1 MKKSIAILVLL
12 SFGLLF
18 TAPISAQKAD
28 KFPKIQNLEKV
39 SVKYKSIDAFSD
51 GNGVWLTW
59 ETASESGNLGF
70 NIYRSSGNDKEI
82 ISSNLIPGNYLKTGD
97 AQTGGDK
104 YSFFDADGNNSSAYY
119 IETFSINGQ
128 KQMSE
133 LISSQ
138 YVSDLTPFAGNS
150 SAFLKKTSKRADSS
164 ISTSESDLPADL
176 KSEVN
181 QNTAQADAVT
191 QKFVAAQAGVKIG
204 VKKEGFYRVTRAE
217 LQNGGFDVSSPSS
230 NWQLYKNGVEQAV
243 NVGANGDY
251 IEFYGKGLD
260 NRDTDTQIYFLIA
273 GAQNGKRIAAAV
285 RSAISRKVVANS
297 YAQTTTYKER
307 TIYSSDTH
315 NGDEEDNFFGSVI
328 NNDVTTT
335 AKINLNLPAIDFS
348 SNISSLDLKIQGVTQ
363 VLHQV
368 KVVLNDVEIGVID
381 GRVIDGSYKTSTTQH
396 FDIQTSILRE
406 ANNTLVLTSQNGSSD
421 ISFFDT
427 VKVNY
432 KKRYLIQQNQLSFY
446 IPNYKAA
453 YLDGF
458 SSPNVRVFDVT
469 YPDQPGIITNLTPE
483 ANSSGG
489 FRIYLPS
496 SRARVLFAVEDSA
509 LLSAAS
515 INANAPSSLSTSAH
529 NADMIIISYKDWM
542 SEANDWANYRR
553 GQGMTVEVVN
563 IEDVYDEFS
572 FGNFSTD
579 AIRGFLQFAYNNWG
593 KQPGYVLLIGDATYN
608 PRNYPDGRP
617 NSGAFKFV
625 PTKIVETIYIETGS
639 DETMA
644 DFNNDGLAEIPIGRL
659 PIHDGQTVTKIL
671 NKVSTFEQN
680 IAPQNLSRGI
690 VFASDVP
697 NGYDFQGVSNRLR
710 SQLSSDVT
718 SIMVNKSEADSRT
731 HLLSELNNGRFLV
744 NYSGHGNTGAWSA
757 SPTFFGTSDVANM
770 TNGNNLSIFTMLT
783 CLNGFFIQPETTL
796 SDALLEKQSG
806 GAAAV
811 WASTGLTTPDI
822 QEIMATKFFNEIN
835 TSDASMR
842 LGNLITN
849 AKSAIPAGRDVRL
862 SWALIGDPALKVK

>member
-12 SFGLLF
+12 SFGLVF
-18 TAPISAQKAD
+18 TTPVSAQKAY
-28 KFPKIQNLEKV
+28 KFPKNQNLDKI

-51 GNGVWLTW
+51 GNGVWLAW
-59 ETASESGNLGF
+59 ETAYESSNLGF
-70 NIYRSSGNDKEI
+70 NIYRSNGNDKEI

-104 YSFFDADGNNSSAYY
+104 YSFFDADGDNNSAYY

-128 KQMSE
+128 KQISE
-133 LISSQ
+133 LISPQ

-164 ISTSESDLPADL
+164 ILTSESDLPTDL

-181 QNTAQADAVT
+181 QNTGQADAVT
-191 QKFVAAQAGVKIG
+191 QRLVAAQPGVKIG

-217 LQNGGFDVSSPSS
+217 LQNGGFDVSSPWA
-230 NWQLYKNGVEQAV
+230 NWQLYKNGVEQAI
-243 NVGANGDY
+243 NIGANGDY

-285 RSAISRKVVANS
+285 RSAIGRKVVANS
-297 YAQTTTYKER
+297 YSQTTTYKER

-315 NGDEEDNFFGSVI
+315 NGDVEDNFFGRVI
-328 NNDVTTT
+328 NNDSTMPAT
-335 AKINLNLPAIDFS
+335 INLNLPSIDFS
-348 SNISSLDLKIQGVTQ
+348 SSVSSFDLKIQGVTQ

-368 KVVLNDVEIGVID
+368 KVVLNGVEVG
-381 GRVIDGSYKTSTTQH
+381 VIDGSYETSTTQH

-406 ANNTLVLTSQNGSSD
+406 GNNTLVLTSQNGSSD

-427 VKVNY
+427 IKVNY
-432 KKRYLIQQNQLSFY
+432 QKRYLVQQNQLSFY
-446 IPNYKAA
+446 VPNYKAV

-458 SSPNVRVFDVT
+458 TSPNIRVFDIT
-469 YPDQPGIITNLTPE
+469 YPDQPRIISYLTPE
-483 ANSSGG
+483 ANNSGG
-489 FRIYLPS
+489 YRVYLPS
-496 SRARVLFAVEDSA
+496 SRARVLFAIEDSA
-509 LLSAAS
+509 LLSVAS
-515 INANAPSSLSTSAH
+515 ININAPSSLSTSAH

-553 GQGMTVEVVN
+553 SQGMTVEVVN

-579 AIRGFLQFAYNNWG
+579 AIRGFLQYAYNNWG

-617 NSGAFKFV
+617 NSGAYNFV
-625 PTKIVETIYIETGS
+625 PTKIVETNYIETGS

-644 DFNNDGLAEIPIGRL
+644 DFNDDGLAEIPIGRL

-671 NKVSTFEQN
+671 NKVSIFEQN
-680 IAPQNLSRGI
+680 IAPQNLSRGV

-710 SQLSSDVT
+710 SQLSPDVT
-718 SIMVNKSEADSRT
+718 SIMVNKSESDSRT

-783 CLNGFFIQPETTL
+783 CLNGFFIQPEVTL

-811 WASTGLTTPDI
+811 WASTGLTTPDV
-822 QEIMATKFFNEIN
+822 QEIMATRFFNEIN
-835 TSDASMR
+835 TSGASMR
-842 LGNLITN
+842 LGDIIKN
-849 AKSAIPAGRDVRL
+849 AKAAIPAGRDVRL